1 MRWDARRG
9 VQRDR
14 GPDRLDFA
22 LCYAV
27 AAEEVAG
34 SIGAVDLETLM
45 CACVLGS
52 ETHVMEHGAGIEEFG
67 IKVETSA
74 LAGKR
79 VPVIDTARMVEQQR

>member
-1 MRWDARRG
+1 MHMRWDARRG

-52 ETHVMEHGAGIEEFG
+52 ETHVMEHGAGVQELGIEAQG
-67 IKVETSA
+67 AA
-74 LAGKR
+74 LAG
-79 VPVIDTARMVEQQR
+79 